1 MTGGANAASL
11 WVAGRKSENKWLGAG
26 AGGGLGLLLTCPW
39 RLEGACA
46 QRYSCRVVG
55 DKSLIQIITNKQ
67 STDSKQQAE
76 ACLLLV
82 TLSTHSHVSHSSQ
95 FFFFAADAF
104 ALTTMSGLAPNGATP
119 VSAVNSGVKT
129 MNATHAKRA

>member
-1 MTGGANAASL
+1 MRRRCGLPEGKARINGSARAREVDLVFFSLARGASRDLA
-11 WVAGRKSENKWLGAG
+11 
-26 AGGGLGLLLTCPW
+26 P
-39 RLEGACA
+39 

-55 DKSLIQIITNKQ
+55 DKSLIQILTTK
-67 STDSKQQAE
+67 AE

-104 ALTTMSGLAPNGATP
+104 ALTTMSGLAPNGA
-119 VSAVNSGVKT
+119 
-129 MNATHAKRA
+129 

>member
-1 MTGGANAASL
+1 MRRRL
-11 WVAGRKSENKWLGAG
+11 WVEGKARINGSARAREVDLVFFSLARGASRE
-26 AGGGLGLLLTCPW
+26 P
-39 RLEGACA
+39 CA

-55 DKSLIQIITNKQ
+55 DKSLIQIINKAL
-67 STDSKQQAE
+67 QAE

-82 TLSTHSHVSHSSQ
+82 TAHSHITHSAHSSQ

-119 VSAVNSGVKT
+119 VSAVKSGVKT

>member
-1 MTGGANAASL
+1 MAGGANAASL
-11 WVAGRKSENKWLGAG
+11 VGCWKESENKWLGAG

-55 DKSLIQIITNKQ
+55 DKSLIQIITNKAL
-67 STDSKQQAE
+67 KQQAE

-82 TLSTHSHVSHSSQ
+82 TLTVSHSLTHISSQ

-104 ALTTMSGLAPNGATP
+104 ALTTMSGLAPNGA
-119 VSAVNSGVKT
+119 
-129 MNATHAKRA
+129 